1 MTARRLL
8 GFAHLGMALLL
19 AFTFVFQIVDLAIG
33 ESLVPNEY
41 FVYFTV
47 DTTMIAIVLL
57 VLTGLSML
65 REPRDSVLLTSAA
78 LALVP
83 LAIVTGVVYN
93 LTLRGRPTEAYLGM
107 PWETEV
113 LHVVMPLFVTADWF
127 VLRLFDRGRP
137 ALPWRAVWIALVFPV
152 LWVLVTIPRGL
163 LTGWYPYPFLEP
175 EAGLAVN
182 AAYLVGISVFV
193 VMITALGILIS
204 RFRAAPRSES
214 AVRSDSAG
222 TR

>member
-19 AFTFVFQIVDLAIG
+19 AFTFVFQIADLAIG
-33 ESLVPNEY
+33 GSLVPNEY
-41 FVYFTV
+41 FLYFTV

-57 VLTGLSML
+57 ALTGVSMV
-65 REPRDSVLLTSAA
+65 REPRDGILLTSAA

-93 LTLRGRPTEAYLGM
+93 LTLRGRPSEAYLGM

-113 LHVVMPLFVTADWF
+113 LHVAMPLFLAADWF

-137 ALPWRAVWIALVFPV
+137 ALPWSALWVALVFPV
-152 LWVLVTIPRGL
+152 VWVVVTFTRGL

-175 EAGLAVN
+175 EAGFAVN
-182 AAYLVGISVFV
+182 AGYVGGISVFV
-193 VMITALGILIS
+193 VVTTALGILIS
-204 RFRAAPRSES
+204 RFRAAPIPDAS
-214 AVRSDSAG
+214 VRSGSAG